1 MKKLFVI
8 ICLVGLI
15 ISCKKDRL
23 KDDKSIFIGTW
34 KWEYTYHEYGWCD
47 GESLEETL
55 TPITENTTFK
65 LEFLEKG
72 ILNLYKNDEQL
83 LSYKVKFK
91 IFNDAS
97 PLCPGENQIQFAID
111 LNNEEELNFGGCID
125 QNTIA
130 TTGFKGF
137 EFTPQIDGCE
147 NFVSYFTRE

>member
-23 KDDKSIFIGTW
+23 KDEKAIFIGTW
-34 KWEYTYHEYGWCD
+34 NWEYTEHTYGWCD
-47 GESLEETL
+47 GFYWEETL
-55 TPITENTTFK
+55 TPITEGMTFK
-65 LEFLEKG
+65 LEFLETGKLN
-72 ILNLYKNDEQL
+72 ILKNGEKIISHKL
-83 LSYKVKFK
+83 KFK
-91 IFNDAS
+91 ILNDAS

-137 EFTPQIDGCE
+137 AFDSEIGGCDE
-147 NFVSYFTRE
+147 YLNYFIRE